1 MKRFT
6 QNLIGCI
13 GFFKFN
19 IIKTLQILL
28 ESFCVH
34 LPARSFFCFSQ
45 GGSLCLILGTCLPSL
60 WIPPLLLHSDP
71 PLSRQ
76 GMALAHLNSLPP
88 HDLVLW
94 TDGSIP
100 IHFGK
105 GGLAYLP
112 TAFFVALRP
121 LLFFRQAQYVQV
133 FPLKPAPS
141 CKLFAG
147 LGSTNEVCH
156 FSSLSLTLALSSP
169 PCPLL
174 RLFFYVKLCGRS
186 GRKCLLSPPV
196 LSDHNGSP
204 DTHSSRE
211 TTRLISWPD
220 EERYSCPLQF
230 YAVSLLLP
238 LVSTLLFV
246 RPEAYCLIEFLRHTG
261 FLDFH

>member
-1 MKRFT
+1 MRPLT
-6 QNLIGCI
+6 
-13 GFFKFN
+13 
-19 IIKTLQILL
+19 
-28 ESFCVH
+28 
-34 LPARSFFCFSQ
+34 RSFFLLLFP
-45 GGSLCLILGTCLPSL
+45 GRLSLLDLPLLLGTCLPSL

-100 IHFGK
+100 IPFGK

-174 RLFFYVKLCGRS
+174 RLFFYVNLCGRS

-196 LSDHNGSP
+196 LSDYNGSP
-204 DTHSSRE
+204 DTHSFRGNNAADKLARRGALLVPSAVLCSLSPLTSRIHSPLCQ
-211 TTRLISWPD
+211 TGGVLSHRISSTNRFP
-220 EERYSCPLQF
+220 RFPLRVLCS
-230 YAVSLLLP
+230 YVTLSVPP
-238 LVSTLLFV
+238 LDLAATD
-246 RPEAYCLIEFLRHTG
+246 TG
-261 FLDFH
+261 NC